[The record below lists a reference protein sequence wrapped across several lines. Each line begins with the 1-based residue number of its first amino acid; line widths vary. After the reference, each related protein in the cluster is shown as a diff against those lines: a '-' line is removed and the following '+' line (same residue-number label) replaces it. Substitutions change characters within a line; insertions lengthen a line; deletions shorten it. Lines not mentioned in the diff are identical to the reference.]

1 MPIIRGAHDFDE
13 NFTRMPNRWL
23 RDERLSLK
31 AIGLLA
37 QLHSHSVGWRVSV
50 RSLADANAC
59 GLDLIRTAIAEL
71 ESAGY
76 LKREQARGDNNQF
89 AESLW
94 TTIDPPSGL
103 PSSAFPNTDN
113 PIHKKNNVKKNKDK
127 KHMPNSDLERFDEF
141 WAAYP
146 RRVGKN
152 SAIRAYAV
160 ARERFD
166 GLASD
171 YESAV
176 VEGALRL
183 AGDPNLPPIQFVP
196 YPTTWLN
203 RDGWCDDPY
212 PPRELTQEQRAETQK
227 LANEIDRERRLRQT
241 QKALSEANTESA
253 PIPTCE
259 HGGKLV
265 SCREC
270 LRNLGKQGQ
279 ND

>member
-13 NFTRMPNRWL
+13 NFTRIPNRWL

-50 RSLADANAC
+50 RSLAEANDC

-71 ESAGY
+71 EGAGY
-76 LKREQARGDNNQF
+76 LRREQNRGENNQF

-94 TTIDPPSGL
+94 TTIDPSSGF
-103 PSSAFPNTDN
+103 PSSAFPNTEN
-113 PIHKKNNVKKNKDK
+113 PTPKKNNTKKNNLK
-127 KHMPNSDLERFDEF
+127 KHMPNDELKRFDEF

-160 ARERFD
+160 ARDRYA
-166 GLASD
+166 GSTGD
-171 YESAV
+171 YEQTV
-176 VEGALRL
+176 IQGALRL
-183 AGDPNLPPIQFVP
+183 AQDPNLPPIQFVP

-212 PPRELTQEQRAETQK
+212 PEREMTAEERAEIAK
-227 LANEIDRERRLRQT
+227 RKSELDRERRIQQT
-241 QKALSEANTESA
+241 RELLKESETPAT
-253 PIPTCE
+253 PIPICE

-265 SCREC
+265 SCKLC
-270 LRNLGKQGQ
+270 LRNLTKQDE
-279 ND
+279 NE

>member
-59 GLDLIRTAIAEL
+59 GLDLIRSAIAEL
-71 ESAGY
+71 EGAGY
-76 LKREQARGDNNQF
+76 LRREQHRGDNNQF

-94 TTIDPPSGL
+94 TTIDPSSGFPST
-103 PSSAFPNTDN
+103 AFPSTDN
-113 PIHKKNNVKKNKDK
+113 PIHKKNNVKKTKLKKD
-127 KHMPNSDLERFDEF
+127 MPDSHLSRFDEF

-152 SAIRAYAV
+152 SAIRAYAT
-160 ARERFD
+160 ARERFT
-166 GLASD
+166 GSATD
-171 YESAV
+171 YEQAV
-176 VEGALRL
+176 IQGALRL
-183 AGDPNLPPIQFVP
+183 AGDANLPPIQFVP

-212 PPRELTQEQRAETQK
+212 PEREATQEQRAETQRR
-227 LANEIDRERRLRQT
+227 ANELDRQRRIEQT
-241 QKALSEANTESA
+241 QKALTEMNGESS
-253 PIPTCE
+253 PIPTCG
-259 HGGKLV
+259 HGDKLV
-265 SCREC
+265 SCRIC
-270 LRNLGKQGQ
+270 LRNLSKKDQ
-279 ND
+279 NE

>member
-13 NFTRMPNRWL
+13 NFTRIPNRWL

-37 QLHSHSVGWRVSV
+37 QLHSHAVGWRVSV
-50 RSLADANAC
+50 RSLADANCC

-71 ESAGY
+71 EGAGY
-76 LKREQARGDNNQF
+76 LRREQHRGDNNQF

-94 TTIDPPSGL
+94 TTIDPSSGF

-113 PIHKKNNVKKNKDK
+113 PLHKKNNVKKTKEK
-127 KHMPNSDLERFDEF
+127 KHMPNAELARFDEF
-141 WAAYP
+141 WSAYP

-152 SAIRAYAV
+152 SARRAYAT
-160 ARERFD
+160 ARERFV
-166 GLASD
+166 GSVSD
-171 YESAV
+171 YEQLV
-176 VEGALRL
+176 IEGAQRL
-183 AGDPNLPPIQFVP
+183 AGDSNLPPIQFVP

-212 PPRELTQEQRAETQK
+212 PARELTQDERAETQRR
-227 LANEIDRERRLRQT
+227 ANEIDRERRIRQT
-241 QKALSEANTESA
+241 QKALSDGATESA

-265 SCREC
+265 SCRAC